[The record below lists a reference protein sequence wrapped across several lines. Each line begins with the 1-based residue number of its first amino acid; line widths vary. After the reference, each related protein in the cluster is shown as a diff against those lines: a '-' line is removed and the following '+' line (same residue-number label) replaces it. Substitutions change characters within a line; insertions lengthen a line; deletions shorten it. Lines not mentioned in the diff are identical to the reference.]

1 MLRRSAAPVRLV
13 PFILALALVA
23 AACGG
28 GADESAQPSGP
39 SATGATPVGGTLKLA
54 LQSDVQEAFDPQKEY
69 YGVAWAFDRCC
80 LLRTLLSYNGKT
92 TAEGGAEVKPDLA
105 AALPEQSADGLT
117 WTFTLKPGI
126 KYAPPLEDVTVT
138 AQDFIRAMER
148 EACGTCS
155 TGGYSFYYSTI
166 EGFDEFAAGDAD
178 TITGLEAPDDSTLDR
193 PHDHAHRRPAVPDG
207 DARRGTDP
215 TAPGRPEGAA
225 GHRHRARRQL
235 RTVHRRHR
243 ALHVRGHRPARLLA
257 PGGRPGAGLRVRRRA
272 FDRPGPQ
279 PVVRPVHGRPARGLR
294 RPHRGHD
301 RRRLERSRAEGRH
314 GRSRHGLRRRAAGG
328 ADPQLRHQPGPAGPD
343 PTRIPRTRSVTSR

>member
-13 PFILALALVA
+13 PFILALALTA

-28 GADESAQPSGP
+28 GTDEPAQGSGP
-39 SATGATPVGGTLKLA
+39 SATGGTPVGGTLKLA

-92 TAEGGAEVKPDLA
+92 TAEGGADVQPDLA
-105 AALPEQSADGLT
+105 SALPEQSADGLT

-126 KYAPPLEDVTVT
+126 KYAPPLQDVTVT

-178 TITGLEAPDDSTLDR
+178 TISGLEAPDDATLIIR
-193 PHDHAHRRPAVPDG
+193 TTTPTG
-207 DARRGTDP
+207 D
-215 TAPGRPEGAA
+215 
-225 GHRHRARRQL
+225 L
-235 RTVHRRHR
+235 
-243 ALHVRGHRPARLLA
+243 
-257 PGGRPGAGLRVRRRA
+257 
-272 FDRPGPQ
+272 
-279 PVVRPVHGRPARGLR
+279 
-294 RPHRGHD
+294 
-301 RRRLERSRAEGRH
+301 LERLAEG
-314 GRSRHGLRRRAAGG
+314 
-328 ADPQLRHQPGPAGPD
+328 
-343 PTRIPRTRSVTSR
+343 